1 MFLNIAKIC
10 KLQPL
15 RGENRVRKSHEF
27 FVTRLGLNVLKY
39 TALDRELIIDKP
51 QHRNLRI
58 EIGTQSTKSY
68 ITSIINV
75 YFNCPSHFD
84 VLF

>member
-1 MFLNIAKIC
+1 M
-10 KLQPL
+10 
-15 RGENRVRKSHEF
+15 
-27 FVTRLGLNVLKY
+27 GLLFHHPCGP
-39 TALDRELIIDKP
+39 TFQRSQDTLIIDKP

-75 YFNCPSHFD
+75 YFNEYVLHIFVYYAYITIKLHGSIYHSHS
-84 VLF
+84 LLN